1 MTASQ
6 KNYKLSQSDHD
17 AKSLSPLIIELEL
30 EMDIG
35 NGIRIQIPLMKNED
49 A

>member
-17 AKSLSPLIIELEL
+17 AKSLTPLLLVIQLEL

-35 NGIRIQIPLMKNED
+35 NGIRIHSTNEE
-49 A
+49 